1 MKVITEA
8 ALRQDLKANE
18 TVYHLEQGKILS
30 PAAQEYLSQRKI
42 KILRE
47 CQAASEKGQSAAPP
61 AALPLSEK
69 PRYIDEETGAFFIE
83 KPEYM
88 TQLHGNVL
96 VMKTHPRII
105 FRGKLDYL
113 QAVIIRNQAGL
124 MASGRSG
131 ILIEEL
137 EDILETLR
145 QMMRSEVLDTPFIK
159 ATIIGLDQ
167 SQLRA
172 QSHDPMAY
180 FNIKQM
186 VLPDKSLGEEYACLN
201 ILRTE
206 IRQVEI
212 SAIKA
217 YQQGKAVHHGDIV
230 EGLNRLS
237 SAVHI
242 MMCKYLA
249 GMYNG

>member
-8 ALRQDLKANE
+8 ALRQELKANE

-42 KILRE
+42 KVLRE
-47 CQAASEKGQSAAPP
+47 CQAVSEKGRSAAPP
-61 AALPLSEK
+61 AALPPSEK
-69 PRYIDEETGAFFIE
+69 PRYIDGETGAFFME

-113 QAVIIRNQAGL
+113 QGVIIRNQAGL
-124 MASGRSG
+124 MASGRWG

-145 QMMRSEVLDTPFIK
+145 QMMRSEVLDTPFVK

-167 SQLRA
+167 GQLRA

-186 VLPDKSLGEEYACLN
+186 VMPDKSLGEEYACLN
-201 ILRTE
+201 MIRTE

-212 SAIKA
+212 SAIMA
-217 YQQGKAVHHGDIV
+217 YQQGRTVHHGDIV